1 MYDDSSFS
9 RTTGAEPPTVA
20 RKPNYNFEKRNKELA
35 RQAKKEAKREERQR
49 RRQEGTAEPADE
61 SLPPSDQPPGRDPE

>member
-1 MYDDSSFS
+1 M
-9 RTTGAEPPTVA
+9 A

-49 RRQEGTAEPADE
+49 RKQEGGTNDPVNDIIPGE
-61 SLPPSDQPPGRDPE
+61 QPPGRDPE

>member
-1 MYDDSSFS
+1 M
-9 RTTGAEPPTVA
+9 A

-49 RRQEGTAEPADE
+49 RRQEGGTAEPVDE
-61 SLPPSDQPPGRDPE
+61 SMPPSDQPPGRDPE